1 MWGLI
6 SSLPTKL
13 PAFPCGGQNP
23 LPHPFHTGVIGSVS
37 GHCYSR
43 CAPKHPPELVRDP
56 HSLSSHP
63 CSTEPVCIL
72 VRIPGRVIPVP
83 ILRQMLTCKVR
94 SLPLW
99 CSPDS
104 FSLHFLLAQ
113 FPSSGDSD
121 AFGRLLLSCHLGPC
135 PPASPLPLGMFLAC
149 FPRHLVYYVVSGP
162 CGMGVPPADFSLI
175 ILLIPLMFSFMV
187 MFPM

>member
-1 MWGLI
+1 MLDNSCGGSRCGGLI
-6 SSLPTKL
+6 GSLPTKL
-13 PAFPCGGQNP
+13 PVFPWGGQNP
-23 LPHPFHTGVIGSVS
+23 LPHPSVQVLAASVS

-56 HSLSSHP
+56 HNLSSHP

-99 CSPDS
+99 CSPDR
-104 FSLHFLLAQ
+104 FGLHFLLAQ
-113 FPSSGDSD
+113 FPSSRDSD
-121 AFGRLLLSCHLGPC
+121 AFGRLLLSCHLAPAHR
-135 PPASPLPLGMFLAC
+135 PPPYP
-149 FPRHLVYYVVSGP
+149 
-162 CGMGVPPADFSLI
+162 
-175 ILLIPLMFSFMV
+175 
-187 MFPM
+187 